1 MNNKDQFNE
10 ISKNTNSQKMSA
22 PVVSQKMVWSSC
34 NRKCVI
40 RNVKGKQGCAVFTF
54 GVIELFRI
62 KYLPNIAAR
71 SNEKNE

>member
-1 MNNKDQFNE
+1 MKYQKINKF
-10 ISKNTNSQKMSA
+10 TKMSA
-22 PVVSQKMVWSSC
+22 PVISQTMVCSSC
-34 NRKCVI
+34 NRKCAI
-40 RNVKGKQGCAVFTF
+40 RNVKGKQECVVFTF